1 MSRQLALDTIRLRP
15 TRQIAHTEYSLG
27 YHPELVRKFTGLA
40 PDEPGALRA
49 FYDRWGLDFNWSSHD
64 GLHAEWARRGRA
76 TDMGHAVYAADGA
89 DQREA
94 APSPFRTPE
103 EVWAFDAVAEYG
115 LPDFDEQVSAYEALT
130 RKAREDYPEQLTTG
144 GYYKTL
150 VSGAIQAFG
159 WDMLLTALSEPA
171 RMEPVFDSLFRFTRH
186 HMQALARTSA
196 EVIIQ
201 HDDFVWT
208 EGGFMRPDLYRE
220 LLIPRYAELFRT
232 LKAAGKTVLFCSDG
246 NFMEYA
252 EDIVRAGADG
262 LIFEPF
268 NDFDWMAERFGQSHC
283 LIGSHVDCRTL
294 TFGTWDEVRA
304 EMDRSLASARSC
316 RGVIFCTGNHL
327 PGNIPGPMMER
338 YLSYFLAHR
347 DR

>member
-27 YHPELVRKFTGLA
+27 YHPGLIRKFTGLA
-40 PDEPGALRA
+40 PDAPGALRA
-49 FYDRWGLDFNWSSHD
+49 FYDRWGLDFNWSSND
-64 GLHAEWARRGRA
+64 GLHGNWGQRGRA
-76 TDMGHAVYAADGA
+76 TDMGHAVYAADGG
-89 DQREA
+89 DRREPA
-94 APSPFRTPE
+94 VCPFRAPE

-115 LPDFDEQVSAYEALT
+115 LPDFDEQVRAYEALV

-144 GYYKTL
+144 GYYKSL

-159 WDMLLTALSEPA
+159 WDMLLAAFAEPA
-171 RMEPVFDSLFRFTRH
+171 RMEPVLDSLFRFTRH
-186 HMQALARTSA
+186 HMEAWARTSA

-208 EGGFMRPDLYRE
+208 EGGFLRPDLYRG
-220 LLIPRYAELFRT
+220 LLLPRYAELFRL

-268 NDFDWMAERFGQSHC
+268 NDFGWMAERFGRSHC
-283 LIGSHVDCRTL
+283 LVGSFVDCRTL

-304 EMDRSLASARSC
+304 EMDRSLAAARAC

-327 PGNIPGPMMER
+327 PGNIPGPRMEQ
-338 YLSYFLAHR
+338 YLAYFLANR